1 MKLMGTQD
9 TQIVIMA
16 GGVGSRLYPL
26 STPEHPKQFIDL
38 LGCGKTMIQLTRQR
52 FLEVAPDAGLWVVT
66 SERYLDFVQEQL
78 PDIPRDHILLEPE
91 ARNTAPCIAY
101 ASRKIALKHPDANI
115 IVTPADA
122 YVPDCKAFAATM
134 REALKFTE
142 SQKAIVCVGIQ
153 PTRPETGYGYINAP
167 GVIDTVVKTTAFK
180 EKPDLETA
188 ERYLSEGGYYWNAG
202 IFVWNVRTIESELRS
217 YAPQIEGV
225 MDELEPALYT
235 DKEQN
240 ELACLFPTCEKISI
254 DYAVMEKTPHKY
266 MIAADW
272 MWTDL
277 GSFKSIE
284 EVTGKKIVF

>member
-1 MKLMGTQD
+1 MKSN
-9 TQIVIMA
+9 TQIVVMA
-16 GGVGSRLYPL
+16 GGVGSRLFPI

-38 LGCGKTMIQLTRQR
+38 LSCGKTMIQLTWQR
-52 FLEVAPDAGLWVVT
+52 FREVDPDAGFWVVT
-66 SERYLDFVQEQL
+66 SEKYLHFVQEQL
-78 PDIPRDHILLEPE
+78 PEIPRDHILLEPE

-101 ASRKIALKHPDANI
+101 ASRKIALRHPDANI

-122 YVPDCKAFAATM
+122 YVPDNKAFASTM
-134 REALKFTE
+134 REALSFT
-142 SQKAIVCVGIQ
+142 SSRKAIVCVGIQ

-167 GVIDTVVKTTAFK
+167 GEIDKVVKTTAFK

-202 IFVWNVRTIESELRS
+202 IFVWNVRTIESELRAF
-217 YAPQIEGV
+217 APQIEGI
-225 MDELEPALYT
+225 MDELEPSLYT
-235 DKEQN
+235 GKEQA
-240 ELACLFPTCEKISI
+240 ELTRLFPTCEKISI
-254 DYAVMEKTPHKY
+254 DYAVMEKTRDKY

-284 EVTGKKIVF
+284 EVTGRKIEF